1 MCSVPLKQKLAE
13 GRHLAMALPRLGSGY
28 PPVAQSLDRYVVA
41 SSAIGLVLF
50 ASMPLRAESN
60 AGVALAATKACL
72 LEATLEAVARGDG
85 RGTSLAANTLLAGE
99 QLFDATA
106 GRPAVWSVQ
115 VLDGSRRRGFVVAAD
130 VVRLSR
136 QLENLEKEERSL
148 RRSFGQQAAQPPRSI
163 ASHENEQ
170 LREAWREATEAI
182 TANNALPAA
191 QRLPDPYLARAEV
204 YMQAGDVVAALD
216 DCASASAIVATTGLD
231 SRKQQQAAEIYTNA
245 IKQLRSLPQPPR
257 DAFTDID
264 IQASEH
270 FNASQRFISQRDFDK
285 AIGELAKALSLTPS
299 QPQYWYMRAVARRE
313 SGDLHRAQ
321 SDALLGVLFEQRLS
335 PPARHDVSKALTRV
349 QGPTRLWL
357 ESYRRGKAEIEL
369 MGLDL

>member
-1 MCSVPLKQKLAE
+1 LVPL
-13 GRHLAMALPRLGSGY
+13 AMPIAQADGGS
-28 PPVAQSLDRYVVA
+28 Q
-41 SSAIGLVLF
+41 
-50 ASMPLRAESN
+50 
-60 AGVALAATKACL
+60 VALAVTKASS

-85 RGTSLAANTLLAGE
+85 RGTYLTANTLLAGE
-99 QLFDATA
+99 KLFDATA
-106 GRPAVWSVQ
+106 GRPAVWSVE
-115 VLDGSRRRGFVVAAD
+115 VLDGSRRRGFVLAAD
-130 VVRLSR
+130 VIRLSQ
-136 QLENLEKEERSL
+136 QLDNLKKGERSL
-148 RRSFGQQAAQPPRSI
+148 RRSFGQLATQPPRSI
-163 ASHENEQ
+163 TSHKNEQ

-216 DCASASAIVATTGLD
+216 DCAAASAIVAANGLD

-264 IQASEH
+264 MQASEH
-270 FNASQRFISQRDFDK
+270 FNASQRFIAQRDFDK
-285 AIGELAKALSLTPS
+285 AISELAKALSLTPS
-299 QPQYWYMRAVARRE
+299 QPLYWYMRAVARRE

-321 SDALLGVLFEQRLS
+321 SDAIFGALFERRLS
-335 PPARHDVSKALTRV
+335 PPARHEVSKALTRI
-349 QGPTRLWL
+349 QGSTRLWL
-357 ESYRRGKAEIEL
+357 EAYRRGKAEVEL

>member
-1 MCSVPLKQKLAE
+1 MRPQGPRARCGAASRSFNCLTVALIALCVVPLATPT
-13 GRHLAMALPRLGSGY
+13 A
-28 PPVAQSLDRYVVA
+28 
-41 SSAIGLVLF
+41 
-50 ASMPLRAESN
+50 RAECSSQ
-60 AGVALAATKACL
+60 VALAVTKACS

-85 RGTSLAANTLLAGE
+85 NGPPLAANTPLAGAK
-99 QLFDATA
+99 LFDATA
-106 GRPAVWSVQ
+106 GRPAVWSVE
-115 VLDGSRRRGFVVAAD
+115 VLDGSRRRGFVLAAD
-130 VVRLSR
+130 VTQLSR
-136 QLENLEKEERSL
+136 QLDNLERGERSL
-148 RRSFGQQAAQPPRSI
+148 RSSFGQPATQPPHSI
-163 ASHENEQ
+163 MSHENEQ

-264 IQASEH
+264 MQASEH
-270 FNASQRFISQRDFDK
+270 FNASQRFIAQRDFDK
-285 AIGELAKALSLTPS
+285 AISELAKALSLTPS

-321 SDALLGVLFEQRLS
+321 SDALLGALFERRLS
-335 PPARHDVSKALTRV
+335 PPARHDVSKALTRI

-369 MGLDL
+369 MALEL

>member
-1 MCSVPLKQKLAE
+1 MFPSSSVAGCGAASAPF
-13 GRHLAMALPRLGSGY
+13 GSCRSAL
-28 PPVAQSLDRYVVA
+28 
-41 SSAIGLVLF
+41 
-50 ASMPLRAESN
+50 
-60 AGVALAATKACL
+60 VALCLVPFGMPIARADGSSQPALAVTRATS
-72 LEATLEAVARGDG
+72 LEATREAVARGDG
-85 RGTSLAANTLLAGE
+85 RGTSLTANTLLAGE
-99 QLFDATA
+99 KLFEAKD

-115 VLDGSRRRGFVVAAD
+115 VLDGSRRRGFVLAAD
-130 VVRLSR
+130 VIRLSR
-136 QLENLEKEERSL
+136 QLDNLEKGERSL
-148 RRSFGQQAAQPPRSI
+148 RRSFGQPTTQPPRSI

-216 DCASASAIVATTGLD
+216 DCASASAIVAATGLD

-245 IKQLRSLPQPPR
+245 IKQLRSLPQPPK

-270 FNASQRFISQRDFDK
+270 FNAAQRFIAQRDFDN
-285 AIGELAKALSLTPS
+285 AISELAKALSLTPS
-299 QPQYWYMRAVARRE
+299 QPLYWYMRAVARRE
-313 SGDLHRAQ
+313 SGDFHSAQ
-321 SDALLGVLFEQRLS
+321 SDALFGALFERRLS
-335 PPARHDVSKALTRV
+335 PPARHEVSKALTRI

-357 ESYRRGKAEIEL
+357 EAYRRGKAEIEL
-369 MGLDL
+369 MGLEL

>member
-1 MCSVPLKQKLAE
+1 MRPQGPRARCGAASRSFNCLTVALIALCVVPLATPTARAE
-13 GRHLAMALPRLGSGY
+13 G
-28 PPVAQSLDRYVVA
+28 
-41 SSAIGLVLF
+41 SSQ
-50 ASMPLRAESN
+50 
-60 AGVALAATKACL
+60 VALAVTKACS

-85 RGTSLAANTLLAGE
+85 NGPPLAANTPLAGAK
-99 QLFDATA
+99 LFDATA
-106 GRPAVWSVQ
+106 GRPAVWSVE
-115 VLDGSRRRGFVVAAD
+115 VLDGSRRRGFVLAAD
-130 VVRLSR
+130 VTQLSR
-136 QLENLEKEERSL
+136 QLDNLERGERSL
-148 RRSFGQQAAQPPRSI
+148 RSSFGQPATQPPHSI
-163 ASHENEQ
+163 MSHENEQ

-264 IQASEH
+264 MQASEH
-270 FNASQRFISQRDFDK
+270 FNASQRFIAQRDFDK
-285 AIGELAKALSLTPS
+285 AISELAKALSLTPS

-321 SDALLGVLFEQRLS
+321 SDALLGALFERRLS
-335 PPARHDVSKALTRV
+335 PPARHDVSKALTRI

-369 MGLDL
+369 MALEL